1 MVEAMASSRTVGDL
15 LREWRQRRRVSQL
28 DLANQADISARH
40 LSFLETGRS
49 QPSREMLLHLAEQ
62 LQVPLRER
70 NILLNAAGFAP
81 AFPERQLADPALEV
95 IRKAIDVVLKGHEP
109 YPAIAID
116 HHWTLV
122 AANDAFRPLLDGAN
136 AVLLRPPVNVLR
148 LTLHP
153 QGLGARLANYHEW
166 RAHVLEKLRCQI
178 EISGDPVLAG
188 LMRELRDYPAPAG
201 AKVAKPSSDRELHRF
216 VVPLQ
221 VVTPAGILSFFST
234 TTIFG
239 TPVDVTVS
247 ELSIESFYPAD
258 TTTAEVLQKAA
269 IERQN
274 TLPEAG

>member
-15 LREWRQRRRVSQL
+15 LREWRHRRRVSQL

-62 LQVPLRER
+62 LQVPLRDR
-70 NILLNAAGFAP
+70 NALLNAAGFAS
-81 AFPERQLADPALEV
+81 AFPERQLADPALDV

-116 HHWTLV
+116 RHWTLI
-122 AANDAFRPLLDGAN
+122 ASNGAFRPLLNGAN
-136 AVLLRPPVNVLR
+136 AVLLRPPLNVLR

-153 QGLGARLANYHEW
+153 EGLAPRLANYHEW

-178 EISGDPVLAG
+178 DVSRDPTLAE
-188 LMRELRDYPAPAG
+188 LLRELRDFPVPPG
-201 AKVAKPSSDRELHRF
+201 AKIAAPPIDRELHRL
-216 VVPLQ
+216 VIPLQ
-221 VVTPAGILSFFST
+221 IVTPAGILSFFST

-258 TTTAEVLQKAA
+258 TATAAALQKAA
-269 IERQN
+269 IERRHAM
-274 TLPEAG
+274 PEAG